1 VSHADAYGAGRTI
14 KKGRGRRVCILG
26 AMPRGSQPPSPD
38 PAYLQHG
45 IDDQQGL
52 SVIAPAR
59 QAWLASQ
66 RTPTASRG
74 PVPVPSRRRA
84 PGRGPRPPRIARG

>member
-59 QAWLASQ
+59 QGWLASQ
-66 RTPTASRG
+66 P
-74 PVPVPSRRRA
+74 
-84 PGRGPRPPRIARG
+84 PPRLAVAPFRCPADAAPPAADPGLRV